1 MRARLETE
9 LHFRSP
15 FAEDD
20 VVGFALAH
28 RHRLVK
34 EVGDAQQQVVKL
46 PLDSFGLGQIC
57 LGPVGHLAQAILELR
72 VARLRELLRQPVLLG
87 FDGFRAMQVPAPL
100 LVELQD
106 LVDRRGFALE
116 LSSPLYALG
125 VLANQLQWK
134 HL

>member
-1 MRARLETE
+1 M
-9 LHFRSP
+9 
-15 FAEDD
+15 
-20 VVGFALAH
+20 
-28 RHRLVK
+28 K

-46 PLDSFGLGQIC
+46 PLDRLGLGQIC

-87 FDGFRAMQVPAPL
+87 FDGFRAMQVPAPFL
-100 LVELQD
+100 IELQD
-106 LVDRRGFALE
+106 LVDRRRFALE
-116 LSSPLYALG
+116 LGSPLYALG